1 MPLCNVLVYRYKYF
15 TVQHRAPFVVSIT
28 VCRAASRRWFDDR
41 PNIDIGQLSCGS
53 RREKYPSNEI
63 YNLSCAT
70 IRCSKHAARKLSL
83 ACCIQA
89 RYIRRLRN
97 CENGF
102 RGYGGD
108 EWTERVSISL
118 VLLAPV
124 PLILLSSVISL
135 WFPSSVKQFVTTALR
150 YLSLR

>member
-1 MPLCNVLVYRYKYF
+1 MPRRGAGSMIVRISISGNYRAGAG
-15 TVQHRAPFVVSIT
+15 VR
-28 VCRAASRRWFDDR
+28 
-41 PNIDIGQLSCGS
+41 
-53 RREKYPSNEI
+53 KYPSNEI
-63 YNLSCAT
+63 YNLSCGT
-70 IRCSKHAARKLSL
+70 IRSSKHAARKLSL

-150 YLSLR
+150 YLSLRWIASVSCSREERNTEWNFFLTLQKND